1 VHLTSG
7 RWEIPAKVIPHIF
20 QPFIAPVP
28 GGMLHLGIP
37 EYRLPCDVLQA
48 QIREILDLGPK
59 LVLNTR
65 LGKDFS
71 LADLTAQGF
80 KAILLAI
87 GLH

>member
-1 VHLTSG
+1 
-7 RWEIPAKVIPHIF
+7 
-20 QPFIAPVP
+20 
-28 GGMLHLGIP
+28 
-37 EYRLPCDVLQA
+37 
-48 QIREILDLGPK
+48 LGPK